1 MGVLMYTKS
10 WSNFKLGRMLL
21 IWVVPRAKRSL
32 LVTRVNDV
40 CYCIVLT
47 AVKCITGVL
56 IAVPLCVK
64 NVRNE
69 LALDIDA
76 LLAVS

>member
-1 MGVLMYTKS
+1 M
-10 WSNFKLGRMLL
+10 
-21 IWVVPRAKRSL
+21 
-32 LVTRVNDV
+32 VTRVNDV